1 MALPEKII
9 DELSKDKV
17 DVPGWSW
24 RIFLFSLFVLILSLA
39 FYAGLNWGYKTYLNN
54 RIKNLDSEISQI
66 KKQSQELNEDQ
77 LTVFYSQLANIKKLF
92 SERKSF
98 IKIVDFLEKNV
109 HKNVTLTKVNFVAT
123 SNQINLNGNS
133 KSKDAI
139 LEQILLFQKNENVE
153 NVVLKGFSNQG
164 ENWNF
169 GLDIYLRS
177 SFWKEN

>member
-1 MALPEKII
+1 
-9 DELSKDKV
+9 
-17 DVPGWSW
+17 
-24 RIFLFSLFVLILSLA
+24 
-39 FYAGLNWGYKTYLNN
+39 
-54 RIKNLDSEISQI
+54 
-66 KKQSQELNEDQ
+66 
-77 LTVFYSQLANIKKLF
+77 
-92 SERKSF
+92 
-98 IKIVDFLEKNV
+98 
-109 HKNVTLTKVNFVAT
+109 VAT

-153 NVVLKGFSNQG
+153 NVVLKGFNNQG